1 MCCALPLPFLNDFDT
16 FAGLIWFLLF
26 FGGAILPS
34 LTGVMLNTV
43 NINQKTTANA
53 LANLCYNLFGYLPA
67 PFIYGMIYDAGD
79 GGNSR
84 YSLGMLC
91 FWTIPTISSFLI
103 ATYMIIKQDLF
114 NWKEEEAKNQKELK
128 EMRKEL

>member
-79 GGNSR
+79 GGNVVRRSGVALNGKGPSVLMW
-84 YSLGMLC
+84 YKG
-91 FWTIPTISSFLI
+91 
-103 ATYMIIKQDLF
+103 
-114 NWKEEEAKNQKELK
+114 
-128 EMRKEL
+128 